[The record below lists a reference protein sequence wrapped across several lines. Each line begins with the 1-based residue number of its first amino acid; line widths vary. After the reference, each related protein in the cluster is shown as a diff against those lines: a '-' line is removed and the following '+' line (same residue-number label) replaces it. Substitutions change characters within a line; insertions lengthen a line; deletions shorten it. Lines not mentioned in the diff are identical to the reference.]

1 MNGEGTSLDAYAQAG
16 VDVIGADRL
25 VAKVAELAASTRR
38 REVLAD
44 VGPFSGLFQL
54 GGAGGGVLVASADGV
69 GTKLR
74 LSSLAGRHRSLGNDL
89 VNHCVN
95 DILTAGADPLFFL
108 DYIGGAGLADDVKLE
123 LVGGMAD
130 ACKEVGCA
138 LLGGET
144 ADMPGIYRDGDFDI
158 VGFIVGVVSGD
169 SVIDGSRV
177 SRGDVLLALPSNGLH
192 TNGYSLVRKVFGV
205 GQDGDPDEDCCRL
218 QRFHPELGTTL
229 GDALLAPHVCYYRDL
244 KPVLPRLNGIAHIT
258 GGGLPGNISRILPDG
273 LAARLDR
280 SAWDVPPI
288 FHLIQEIGSVEEG
301 AMFRTFNM
309 GLGIVVALDSANVGE
324 IRSQVPEAMPVGEV
338 VEWDGGERVLMA

>member
-1 MNGEGTSLDAYAQAG
+1 MNGKGNSLDAYAEAG
-16 VDVIGADRL
+16 VDVVGADRL
-25 VAKVAELAASTRR
+25 VAKVAKLAASTRR

-54 GGAGGGVLVASADGV
+54 GGAGGRVLVASADGV

-74 LSSLAGRHRSLGNDL
+74 LSSLAGRYRSLGYDL

-130 ACKEVGCA
+130 ASKAVGCA

-177 SRGDVLLALPSNGLH
+177 RRGNVLLALPSNGLH
-192 TNGYSLVRKVFGV
+192 TNGYSLVRNVFGV
-205 GQDGDPDEDCCRL
+205 GQGGDPDEDRCRL
-218 QRFHPELGTTL
+218 QRFHPELGRTL
-229 GDALLAPHVCYYRDL
+229 GDALLEPHVCYYRDL
-244 KPVLPRLNGIAHIT
+244 KPIMSRLNGIAHIT
-258 GGGLPGNISRILPDG
+258 GGGLPGNISRILPNG

-280 SAWDVPPI
+280 SAWDVPTI
-288 FHLIQEIGSVEEG
+288 FNLIQEVGSVEDD

-324 IRSQVPEAMPVGEV
+324 VRSQVPEAIPVGEV
-338 VEWDGGERVLMA
+338 VEWDAGERVLMA